1 MYGSPPGEELEVG
14 RVEEVVLI
22 EPIIGVE
29 DEEQVVVAI
38 EATNNDIIPV
48 CIMIYII
55 LCVLRCLLFCLI
67 YWIGILCV

>member
-14 RVEEVVLI
+14 RVEEEVLI

-38 EATNNDIIPV
+38 EATNDIIPV

-55 LCVLRCLLFCLI
+55 LCVLRCILCCLI

>member
-14 RVEEVVLI
+14 RVEEEVLI

-29 DEEQVVVAI
+29 DEEHVVVAI
-38 EATNNDIIPV
+38 EATNYIIPV

-55 LCVLRCLLFCLI
+55 LCVLRCILCCLI